1 MVDGADL
8 ERRFCESKRGFESPS
23 LRIRKNTHY
32 KGFEIQGIYS
42 NTIFFGFV
50 TNA

>member
-23 LRIRKNTHY
+23 LRI
-32 KGFEIQGIYS
+32 S
-42 NTIFFGFV
+42 NQAHNYMAVCLNSIPIRWIAIV
-50 TNA
+50 DA